1 MIKKI
6 ALLVAF
12 VLIVGASAGL
22 IVSKRSES
30 GSVSVTP
37 AGSAAAEPEG
47 IYLISPATPPVDFKL
62 YLNGEEIPYDD
73 FTDYRIAGNSGP
85 LSGSDTRYGDL
96 FVLLF
101 PSDGFTLVFDPE
113 HDWYPHPEE
122 SKAEEQRSGP
132 ARDIVYLTYADGTK
146 TDYTIRTSDEEPL
159 EIEVGSDVRCVVVTE
174 YNP

>member
-6 ALLVAF
+6 ALLVAV

-22 IVSKRSES
+22 IFSKRSES
-30 GSVSVTP
+30 GSVSVTH
-37 AGSAAAEPEG
+37 AGSVAAEPEG
-47 IYLISPATPPVDFKL
+47 IYLVSPATPPVDFKL

-73 FTDYRIAGNSGP
+73 FSDYLIAGHCGI
-85 LSGSDTRYGDL
+85 SGSDTRYGDL
-96 FVLLF
+96 FVLLL

-113 HDWYPHPEE
+113 HDWYPRPEE

-132 ARDIVYLTYADGTK
+132 SRDIVYLTYADGTK

-159 EIEVGSDVRCVVVTE
+159 EIQVGSDVRCVVVTE